1 MCCMNNMWE
10 FLLFDLTLHSWP
22 TTAKSWTYSVKRLKQ
37 LLQEWDSYKC
47 ACTNMV
53 QWLGLL
59 QTRSTTDWT
68 DKLSY
73 LKTKVQTFLIKLVF
87 VKHKVCLS
95 AQLTGNA
102 LFLVKVTICQQGA
115 LQSKKAVVQWK
126 YSKNSSFEI
135 CLWQRCDRNI

>member
-1 MCCMNNMWE
+1 
-10 FLLFDLTLHSWP
+10 
-22 TTAKSWTYSVKRLKQ
+22 
-37 LLQEWDSYKC
+37 
-47 ACTNMV
+47 MV

-95 AQLTGNA
+95 AQLNA

-115 LQSKKAVVQWK
+115 LQSKKLWYNGNIPEIAVLK
-126 YSKNSSFEI
+126 YVCGKDVIEI
-135 CLWQRCDRNI
+135 YSRAVGPS